1 MELASAII
9 TDPADAEWIDAAER
23 DNLPAGVKVK
33 ILSEDPDTGRKDMYV
48 YFEPGYLEP
57 RHTHIGQHS
66 DVLLEGR
73 WIIEGIEVG
82 PGGYIYGPPN
92 VPHGPF
98 ECPDGCLVFASFVG
112 NTRHEWPPTS
122 QDESSARREERVIVD
137 FNALPWEDG
146 AELLSLPQGVQVK
159 IYSQDEQTQRTD
171 LVVRFPKGYVEP
183 EHTHASSHS
192 SVLVSGRWKVQGR
205 EMGPGSHIYGP
216 ANVPHG
222 PVQALEDCI
231 IYGSSYGSLK
241 HQLRS

>member
-1 MELASAII
+1 M
-9 TDPADAEWIDAAER
+9 
-23 DNLPAGVKVK
+23 
-33 ILSEDPDTGRKDMYV
+33 
-48 YFEPGYLEP
+48 
-57 RHTHIGQHS
+57 
-66 DVLLEGR
+66 
-73 WIIEGIEVG
+73 
-82 PGGYIYGPPN
+82 
-92 VPHGPF
+92 
-98 ECPDGCLVFASFVG
+98 
-112 NTRHEWPPTS
+112 
-122 QDESSARREERVIVD
+122 IVD

-192 SVLVSGRWKVQGR
+192 SVLVSGHWKVQGR

-222 PVQALEDCI
+222 PVEALEDCI